1 MNKSI
6 KVFAPASVGNVACGF
21 DVFGFAIDKP
31 GDEVIAKLID
41 KPSVTISKI
50 SGDQGNLPLDPDKNT
65 ASVAITQFL
74 KQCNSKQ
81 GIDIE
86 LHKKMPLGSGLGSS
100 AASAV
105 AGVVAAN
112 ELLGNPLSTKE
123 LLPFAIAGERVASGS
138 VHADNVAPSLLG
150 GFILIRSY
158 DPLDI
163 IPISTPRDLVCTV
176 VHPQIEIRTEE
187 ARKIL
192 PHQITLKS
200 AIQQWGNTAGLIAG
214 MLNSD
219 YDLIG
224 RSLQDVV
231 VEPVRASLIPDFYK
245 VKKAALEAGA
255 LGCSISGSGPSLFA
269 LSSEFAVA
277 EKIGS
282 AMQNMFTKENI
293 ESDVYISKI
302 NCEGAK
308 VIG

>member
-1 MNKSI
+1 MNKSV

-21 DVFGFAIDKP
+21 DVFGFAIDNP

-50 SGDQGNLPLDPDKNT
+50 SGDQGKLPLDPDKNT
-65 ASVAITQFL
+65 ASVAIAQFL
-74 KQCNSKQ
+74 KQFNSHQ

-112 ELLGNPLSTKE
+112 ELLGNPLPTKE

-163 IPISTPRDLVCTV
+163 IPISTPIDLVCAV
-176 VHPQIEIRTEE
+176 VHPQIEIRT
-187 ARKIL
+187 ASKNMN
-192 PHQITLKS
+192 TCKS
-200 AIQQWGNTAGLIAG
+200 G
-214 MLNSD
+214 
-219 YDLIG
+219 
-224 RSLQDVV
+224 
-231 VEPVRASLIPDFYK
+231 
-245 VKKAALEAGA
+245 
-255 LGCSISGSGPSLFA
+255 
-269 LSSEFAVA
+269 
-277 EKIGS
+277 
-282 AMQNMFTKENI
+282 
-293 ESDVYISKI
+293 
-302 NCEGAK
+302 
-308 VIG
+308 

>member
-50 SGDQGNLPLDPDKNT
+50 SGDQGKLPLDPDKNT

-74 KQCNSKQ
+74 KQCNSHQ

-163 IPISTPRDLVCTV
+163 IPISTPPDLVCTV

-192 PHQITLKS
+192 PHQIPLKS

-231 VEPVRASLIPDFYK
+231 VEPVRASLIPGFYK

-269 LSSEFAVA
+269 LSSDFAVA

-282 AMQNMFTKENI
+282 AMQNVFTKENI

>member
-50 SGDQGNLPLDPDKNT
+50 SGDQGKLPLDPDKNT

-74 KQCNSKQ
+74 KQCNSHQ

-163 IPISTPRDLVCTV
+163 IPISTPPDLVCTV

-192 PHQITLKS
+192 PHQIPLKS

-231 VEPVRASLIPDFYK
+231 VEPVRASLIPGFYK

-282 AMQNMFTKENI
+282 AMQNVFTKENI